1 MAHFYNNEF
10 YNNEQQIFVEPVYR
24 RDGLKIERIQRFD
37 QPALLPEI
45 ARWRA
50 WSFRITMAGTHYV
63 RYEDHTYTL
72 APNTIFWNSPLKA
85 SVRTHCLPGT
95 GSDVVV
101 LTCSTR
107 RWNEFLEQQAA
118 FRVRNAVLL
127 DRWPHQPLLAP
138 QIAPPQVLHLLQQFV
153 ALSHAPNVSTLALEN
168 YCRLLLR
175 LIGELRFDIAI
186 QRQSDERRLRVEQ
199 AQGRMVAHLARPL
212 SLRQIA
218 ADLNVSLRQ
227 LQRDFLACTG
237 LTPMRYLNFVR
248 LSEANTLLAETTLP
262 IAEIARLLGYVRL
275 THFSASFR
283 QVYHVSPR
291 QVRASHQPRPTTHDQ
306 R

>member
-1 MAHFYNNEF
+1 MAHFRK
-10 YNNEQQIFVEPVYR
+10 NEQKIFVEPVYR
-24 RDGLKIERIQRFD
+24 RDGLKIERVQRFD

-45 ARWRA
+45 TRWRA
-50 WSFRITMAGTHYV
+50 WSFRITIGGTHYV
-63 RYEDHTYTL
+63 RYEDYTYIL
-72 APNTIFWNSPLKA
+72 APNTIFWNSPLKEP
-85 SVRTHCLPGT
+85 VRTHCLPGT
-95 GSDVVV
+95 GSDVVE
-101 LTCSTR
+101 LTCSAR
-107 RWNEFLEQQAA
+107 RWNEFLEQHAA
-118 FRVRNAVLL
+118 FRAHNALLL
-127 DRWPHQPLLAP
+127 DRWPHQPLLTL
-138 QIAPPQVLHLLQQFV
+138 QIAPPQLLQQFV

-168 YCRLLLR
+168 CCRLVLR

-218 ADLNVSLRQ
+218 ADLNVSPRQ

-262 IAEIARLLGYVRL
+262 IAEIAGLLGYVRL

-291 QVRASHQPRPTTHDQ
+291 QVRASHQTTTIDQ
-306 R
+306 Q